1 MPCSNRV
8 VTVVFDFAFLSYVAI
23 LQEEFVPFR
32 LGPHLAESTVGMG
45 ILGAII
51 SGTNAIAKN
60 AERVRTG
67 VVTPTDASLDVDKEA
82 LKNGIVT
89 ATPFVVVAS
98 LGGELVVSV
107 GLTLIIET
115 TLKYAWD
122 RGYDA
127 LEEERRRP
135 ISG

>member
-1 MPCSNRV
+1 M
-8 VTVVFDFAFLSYVAI
+8 
-23 LQEEFVPFR
+23 PFR
-32 LGPHLAESTVGMG
+32 LGPYLAESTVGMG
-45 ILGAII
+45 VLGAII

-67 VVTPTDASLDVDKEA
+67 VITPTDASLDVGKEA

-89 ATPFVVVAS
+89 ATTFVVVAS
-98 LGGELVVSV
+98 IGGELVASV
-107 GLTLIIET
+107 GLTLMIGT
-115 TLKYAWD
+115 TLKYVWD

-135 ISG
+135 INRRVMSKKRSLQKMLHDKCPTGI

>member
-1 MPCSNRV
+1 MP
-8 VTVVFDFAFLSYVAI
+8 L
-23 LQEEFVPFR
+23 R
-32 LGPHLAESTVGMG
+32 LGPYLAESTVGMG

-98 LGGELVVSV
+98 LGGKLLVSV
-107 GLTLIIET
+107 GLTLMMGT

-122 RGYDA
+122 RG
-127 LEEERRRP
+127 
-135 ISG
+135 